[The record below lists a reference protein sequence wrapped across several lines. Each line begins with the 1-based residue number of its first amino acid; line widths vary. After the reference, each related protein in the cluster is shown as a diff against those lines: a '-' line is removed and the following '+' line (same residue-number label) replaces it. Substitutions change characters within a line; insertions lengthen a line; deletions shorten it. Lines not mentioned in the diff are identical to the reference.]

1 MATVDMHKKFGK
13 VWHVLF
19 KICEQTYK
27 QTHSVGNVQ
36 GGPKNWHTWYFLP
49 Y

>member
-1 MATVDMHKKFGK
+1 MATVDKFGE

-19 KICEQTYK
+19 KIFEQTYE

-36 GGPKNWHTWYFLP
+36 LSIEQYFT
-49 Y
+49 